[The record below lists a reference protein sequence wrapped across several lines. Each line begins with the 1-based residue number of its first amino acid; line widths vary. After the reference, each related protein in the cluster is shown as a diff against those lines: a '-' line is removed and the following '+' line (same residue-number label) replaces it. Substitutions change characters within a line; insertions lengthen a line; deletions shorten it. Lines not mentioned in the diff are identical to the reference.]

1 MVPKGFHVLNTSER
15 PDYALNKPGGF
26 SAPSGTP
33 FRMLSFSQEKIIL
46 ENFLLVYQLGDKDK
60 KLMFFLTYQISFIG
74 KILVIEN
81 VSLTNNGNRKVKDFT
96 DGNFISLKY
105 VFSNGKALWG

>member
-1 MVPKGFHVLNTSER
+1 M
-15 PDYALNKPGGF
+15 
-26 SAPSGTP
+26 
-33 FRMLSFSQEKIIL
+33 
-46 ENFLLVYQLGDKDK
+46 
-60 KLMFFLTYQISFIG
+60 
-74 KILVIEN
+74 IEN